1 MLRSPATPPVPFR
14 PERGPLYPRPVI
26 ARPRPD
32 PRPVTTKPRPGRLS
46 RSMTLIAG
54 FRCADGFVIAG
65 DTAITL
71 GSTVVQGH
79 KLKSYNGGADNPYFV
94 RIGIAGGED
103 YALAACEDI
112 RDAIAALPSAT
123 FNAIKLAVRGVLEV
137 VYEDRIFPLWS
148 ATGQQLDPEIY
159 LILGVEDVNGQ
170 FGVLKTDRNNVRE
183 VDLYACAGTGNQVAE
198 VLIERLFRGFQFST
212 ALTEHLALQIF
223 REVKVKG
230 AFVGGNTETI
240 SRRALTGVP
249 FFDLPSA
256 KDRRFLWGI
265 DEMMADVVRIAL
277 TSEDPFFTAEELRL
291 QIEEHLQEIKAKL
304 DGLREGSHGYQY
316 KNLRE
321 RSSAEY
327 GVTAFANP
335 FKADRE

>member
-1 MLRSPATPPVPFR
+1 
-14 PERGPLYPRPVI
+14 
-26 ARPRPD
+26 
-32 PRPVTTKPRPGRLS
+32 
-46 RSMTLIAG
+46 MTLIAG

-79 KLKSYNGGADNPYFV
+79 KLKSYNGDANNPYFV
-94 RIGIAGGED
+94 RIGVAGDEN
-103 YALAACEDI
+103 YALATCEDI

-123 FNAIKLAVRGVLEV
+123 FSEIKLAVRRVLEV
-137 VYEDRIFPLWS
+137 VYEDRIFPLWT
-148 ATGQQLDPEIY
+148 ATGQQLDPEMY

-183 VDLYACAGTGNQVAE
+183 VDGYACAGSGNQVAE

-240 SRRALTGVP
+240 SRRALTGAP
-249 FFDLPSA
+249 FFDLSMSA

-265 DEMMADVVRIAL
+265 DEMMADAVRVAL
-277 TSEDPFFTAEELRL
+277 TSEDPFFGTKELRL
-291 QIEEHLQEIKAKL
+291 QMEEHLREIKVKL
-304 DGLREGSHGYQY
+304 DGLWKDSHGYQY

-327 GVTAFANP
+327 GVTGFANP
-335 FKADRE
+335 FKDDRT